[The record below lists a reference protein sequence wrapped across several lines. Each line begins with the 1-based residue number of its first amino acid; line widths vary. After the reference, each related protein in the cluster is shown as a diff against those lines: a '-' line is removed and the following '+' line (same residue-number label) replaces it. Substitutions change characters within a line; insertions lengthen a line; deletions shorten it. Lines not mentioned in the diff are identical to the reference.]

1 MVNPNILSQRY
12 ATREMN
18 AIFSEEGKAG
28 YERDLWLAVLKAQ
41 KELGLKIPR
50 EAIEAYEE
58 AKAEIDLGLIKEIE
72 MRTKHDVKAK
82 IEAYNLASGGH
93 EYLHMGMTSRD
104 LTDNVE
110 QLQIRKAGRL
120 ILGKYVSVLRHLLDK
135 ADEYR
140 HIELAAR
147 THHQAA
153 QPTLLGRR
161 FAMWAEELHTHLADY
176 EAYLNS
182 YPLRGI
188 KGAVG
193 TQFDMAN
200 LLGSPE
206 KADLLEK
213 KVAKSLGFTE
223 VLDAPGQVY
232 PRSLDYKLTSHLAVL
247 SSACESF
254 AKTIR
259 LMAGHEL
266 VTEGFKEGQ
275 VGSSVMPHKMN
286 TRSTERICAF
296 SHLLKMYNDGAS
308 RLAGDQ
314 WEEGDV
320 SCSALRRVI
329 IPDAYYTSDS
339 LVETTLT
346 VLNQMGAYHAV
357 IEEELDR
364 YLPFLATTSILGV
377 ALRYGM
383 GREKAHDIIKRYAI
397 AEALRMREQ
406 GTRENN
412 LVLLLSQDPVFK
424 AAGITSTEL
433 TETLKDR
440 SRFIGNSYNQID
452 AVKAKAQSLLDR
464 HSAEA
469 RYEPGDIL

>member
-18 AIFSEEGKAG
+18 VIFSEEGKAE

-41 KELGLKIPR
+41 KELGLEVPK

-58 AKAEIDLGLIKEIE
+58 AKTEIDLELIKEIE

-82 IEAYNLASGGH
+82 IEAYSIASGGY

-110 QLQIRKAGRL
+110 QLQIRRAGRL

-140 HIELAAR
+140 NIELAAR

-161 FAMWAEELHTHLADY
+161 FAMWAEELHTHLTQF
-176 EAYLNS
+176 EKYLDS

-213 KVAKSLGFTE
+213 KVAQFLGFTE
-223 VLDAPGQVY
+223 TLDAPGQIY
-232 PRSLDYKLTSHLAVL
+232 PRSLDYKLTSHLVSLA
-247 SSACESF
+247 SACESF

-259 LMAGHEL
+259 LMAGYEL

-296 SHLLKMYNDGAS
+296 SHLLKMHSDGAS
-308 RLAGDQ
+308 RIAGDQ

-329 IPDAYYTSDS
+329 IPDAYYASDG

-346 VLNQMGAYHAV
+346 VLNQMGAYPAV
-357 IEEELDR
+357 IEEELGR

-377 ALRYGM
+377 ALRHGI
-383 GREKAHDIIKRYAI
+383 GREKAHSIIKEHAI
-397 AEALRMREQ
+397 AEAIRMRQQ
-406 GTRENN
+406 GARGNN
-412 LVLLLSQDPVFK
+412 LIPLLAQDPDFK
-424 AAGITSTEL
+424 GAGITATEL
-433 TETLKDR
+433 NETLKDR
-440 SRFIGNSYNQID
+440 NQFIGNSYNQID
-452 AVKAKAQSLLDR
+452 AVKTKAQSLIKR
-464 HSAEA
+464 HAA
-469 RYEPGDIL
+469 QAQYEPEEIL